1 MKIRIGDKYYNK
13 LENLKFDPSA
23 DITGTS
29 IEVNQYSA
37 SIKTD
42 DEIAYGDFAY
52 LYDEKDQLWARYWI
66 TEVEEV
72 NDGFKDIIAQ
82 SIILLLDRYTLPAEM
97 YSQTPIATVLEEIFG
112 TALAGMYTLDS
123 SFAAETITG
132 FCPEQTARERLQW
145 VVFVIGGYINTCF
158 TENVEILPVMNL
170 EDNGTEIDIN
180 RTFFRPSKTYRDVVT
195 AVKVTAY
202 SYTQGTPASTD
213 DYVQT
218 GTEDA
223 PVYYIQ
229 GQSEVTLENTNRP
242 STAADNIVDVSDCT
256 LVNTG
261 NASAIVSRLSRY
273 YFDRLEVN
281 FDILNEHEYR
291 PGQKIII
298 HVDNKGTFASG
309 YIDSASFTFG
319 NKQKSSIKIAQ
330 AVSIQGK
337 KLTAKYYADGDVKT
351 GTILSGA
358 LIKTQEL
365 GYYQPNVKY
374 SIENPYIFYNC
385 YSNENML
392 VEMIA
397 YVPENKFCEGI
408 MGTEDAEV
416 SEKEIVGLSWYPM
429 EWYAGEA
436 PRRFKLEIDSV
447 TDISEEDYDIGEKDA
462 AGAAVTARQVVIS

>member
-261 NASAIVSRLSRY
+261 NVSAIVSRLARY
-273 YFDRLEVN
+273 YFDRMEVS

-291 PGQKIII
+291 PGQKVSVHI
-298 HVDNKGTFASG
+298 DTKGASASG
-309 YIDSASFTFG
+309 YIDTASFSFG
-319 NKQKSSIKIAQ
+319 NKQKSNIKIAQ
-330 AVSIQGK
+330 AIAVRGRM
-337 KLTAKYYADGDVKT
+337 LTINYISADASPEVPEDAFLGSNVRYLAGNTKYEID
-351 GTILSGA
+351 
-358 LIKTQEL
+358 
-365 GYYQPNVKY
+365 
-374 SIENPYIFYNC
+374 NPYWTV
-385 YSNENML
+385 YSML
-392 VEMIA
+392 DPNTVISITI
-397 YVPENKFCEGI
+397 YVPENAQCVGEIKDEDVVV
-408 MGTEDAEV
+408 TEKQEVALVWFPHLWYRGEALPQKYLLEIRSV
-416 SEKEIVGLSWYPM
+416 SEMS
-429 EWYAGEA
+429 
-436 PRRFKLEIDSV
+436 D
-447 TDISEEDYDIGEKDA
+447 EDYDTGEKDS
-462 AGAAVTARQVVIS
+462 AGAAIMAKQVVIS